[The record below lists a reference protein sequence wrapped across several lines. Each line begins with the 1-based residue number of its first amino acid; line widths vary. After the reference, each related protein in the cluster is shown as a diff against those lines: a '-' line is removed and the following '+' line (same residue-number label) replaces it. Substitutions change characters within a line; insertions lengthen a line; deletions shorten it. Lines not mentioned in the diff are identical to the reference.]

1 MSSLKNINLKICIFW
16 AADAWNNMKETT
28 IQKTWNKILDEL
40 KDSTE
45 ILQEPDEEDT
55 IYEWPCDRNT
65 CIQKPNS

>member
-55 IYEWPCDRNT
+55 IYE
-65 CIQKPNS
+65 